1 MPRPRLLSTSI
12 RTPWV
17 SVRSL
22 EVRAGL
28 AVLVGRDVTGAPIA
42 GLRRAPERAM
52 PCPCALLAKS
62 ARLTMSNHDV
72 LTLLITANFCCR
84 QRQRDWFAGAL
95 VLRQLGRRNC
105 RSRRKWGFFL
115 RATMLN

>member
-28 AVLVGRDVTGAPIA
+28 AVLVGRDVPGAPIA

-52 PCPCALLAKS
+52 PCPCALPAKS
-62 ARLTMSNHDV
+62 ARLTMSNHGV
-72 LTLLITANFCCR
+72 LTPIYYGKFLPPPATAGLVAC
-84 QRQRDWFAGAL
+84 AL
-95 VLRQLGRRNC
+95 VFTNLGRRNWR
-105 RSRRKWGFFL
+105 RSTEVGLFSTRHY
-115 RATMLN
+115 A

>member
-28 AVLVGRDVTGAPIA
+28 AVLGGRDVPGAPIA

-52 PCPCALLAKS
+52 PCPCALPAKS
-62 ARLTMSNHDV
+62 ARLTMSNHGV
-72 LTLLITANFCCR
+72 LTPIYYGKFLPPPATAGLV
-84 QRQRDWFAGAL
+84 AGAL
-95 VLRQLGRRNC
+95 VFTNFRETKLAESTEVGLFSTRRY
-105 RSRRKWGFFL
+105 
-115 RATMLN
+115 A

>member
-12 RTPWV
+12 RTPLV

-28 AVLVGRDVTGAPIA
+28 ALLVGRDVTDAPIA
-42 GLRRAPERAM
+42 GLLRAPERAM
-52 PCPCALLAKS
+52 PCPCALLAKT

-72 LTLLITANFCCR
+72 LTPIYYGKFLPPPATA
-84 QRQRDWFAGAL
+84 GL
-95 VLRQLGRRNC
+95 VR
-105 RSRRKWGFFL
+105 L
-115 RATMLN
+115 RASLPI